1 LGREVDVGA
10 GDLERAKVL
19 QVAGDLAAGVV
30 GETLTE
36 FFVMH
41 VPELASREQEMMA
54 LGRSFGQGLQMTNIL
69 KAMDAGADEFI
80 IKPFTPEVMLE
91 KIHSTVN
98 S

>member
-1 LGREVDVGA
+1 MDGLSFLV
-10 GDLERAKVL
+10 
-19 QVAGDLAAGVV
+19 QVRKNKLAPN
-30 GETLTE
+30 TKIIMLSS
-36 FFVMH
+36 
-41 VPELASREQEMMA
+41 LNK
-54 LGRSFGQGLQMTNIL
+54 MTNIL